1 VASEHLFPS
10 EANVRSVVKH
20 ERVFASTRRPCY
32 RQSNG
37 SSIRGARQRVPSRSA
52 RPIHPDRS
60 PDDTDEERGVTD
72 EPIDLPQDTD
82 TAMPAAIAAAPDL
95 TARQRSILSMIHT
108 HLSEHGYPPSVREIG
123 DAVGLRSPSSVHAQ
137 LESLAD
143 KGYLRRDKTKPRALE
158 LGLDPEDTFGL
169 KPTPARLVP
178 LLGEIAA
185 GGPIV
190 AEERVDSVFA
200 LPRELVGE
208 GELFMLR
215 IRGDSMIEAGV
226 LDGDLVVVREQPT
239 VEQGEM
245 CAALIDGEATV
256 KFFRRT
262 RAGEVFLD
270 PANPSYEPIPLDA
283 SQDIRL
289 MGKVVSVMRSVR

>member
-1 VASEHLFPS
+1 VA
-10 EANVRSVVKH
+10 
-20 ERVFASTRRPCY
+20 
-32 RQSNG
+32 Q
-37 SSIRGARQRVPSRSA
+37 
-52 RPIHPDRS
+52 
-60 PDDTDEERGVTD
+60 
-72 EPIDLPQDTD
+72 EPIDVPADAD
-82 TAMPAAIAAAPDL
+82 AAMPAAIAAAADL
-95 TARQRSILSMIHT
+95 TDRQRAILSMIHT

-158 LGLDPEDTFGL
+158 VGRDPQDAYGLR
-169 KPTPARLVP
+169 PTPARNVP
-178 LLGEIAA
+178 LVGEIAA

-190 AEERVDSVFA
+190 AEERVDSVYS
-200 LPRELVGE
+200 LPRDLVGE
-208 GELFMLR
+208 GQLFMLR
-215 IRGDSMIEAGV
+215 VRGDSMIEAGV

-270 PANPSYEPIPLDA
+270 PANPDYEPIPLDET
-283 SQDIRL
+283 QDVRV
-289 MGKVVSVMRSVR
+289 MGKVVTVMRSVR